1 MKNER
6 TSAFYTVYFTAG
18 GFCIGICLLI
28 ITVLVDLVYQNIGFY
43 ELMSLHG
50 SSFAY
55 ILLYASPVLL
65 ALYGYW
71 SSRFFTT
78 RVNDLANTTAL
89 FKHKFN
95 NIQVFIDKLKN
106 NETDIDYE
114 FDEEN
119 DDIGQ
124 SLTEL
129 KNNLKRKEEEEKKH
143 KREDLQRTWINEGI
157 AKFSDILR
165 NNNDDLKAL
174 SFNVISKLVEYLG
187 ANQGAFFL
195 LAEEEDIHEGT
206 ENKYFEMTGC
216 YAYERKKYPDS
227 RVEWG
232 EGLIG
237 TCAIEKETI
246 YMNNV
251 PETYVNITSGLGKA
265 TPHVVLIVPLKIEEE
280 VHGVLEIASFK
291 DIPRHQIA
299 FVERIANN
307 ITSTLANVKANEK
320 TSRLLSESRKQ
331 AEELSQNEEE
341 MRQNME
347 ELQTA
352 KEETAR
358 QTEKFITFTD
368 TVNHSLLRA
377 EFDLDK
383 NLLFANDRFYNK
395 LGYSGTNITGKKIF
409 KFLKPK
415 DKECIEHIWDNL
427 QNDGEHFEG
436 EIKYTTKQGNDL
448 WTLATYSAIKGPD
461 QSIEKI
467 LFLGMDITQLQQ
479 QNIVYKGHVK
489 ALDNN
494 DIKAEFTIK
503 GEIMD
508 ANNLFINSLGY
519 DSFDKFET
527 KTIFDLIDKSSSP
540 NFDTIWDDI
549 AAGKKYNEEISLLTR
564 SGGEIWVKVIIIP
577 IRDIYGDINRI
588 LLLGHNITEFKLL
601 SEKLIEKE
609 QTITRQKKEIAETD
623 KKIEKEINKTK
634 RDIRKQYKDVE
645 KIKIRNEQVI
655 EYAPGAIVTFDHL
668 GTILSFNK
676 QAEQLWGYEKEQA
689 IGARI
694 EMLFSEKL
702 IQKDDFI
709 AKMIT
714 PGEEKLTNKTVQSFI
729 STVKGDEIT
738 VNVYLA
744 SLLTAKEKV
753 FTLFIERR

>member
-1 MKNER
+1 MNNGR
-6 TSAFYTVYFTAG
+6 SSAFYTIYFTAG
-18 GFCIGICLLI
+18 GFCIGICLII
-28 ITVLVDLVYQNIGFY
+28 ITILVDLVYQNIGFY
-43 ELMSLHG
+43 ELMTLHG
-50 SSFAY
+50 TSFTY

-71 SSRFFTT
+71 FSRFFSSRITSL
-78 RVNDLANTTAL
+78 NNTTTTL
-89 FKHKFN
+89 KQKIN
-95 NIQVFIDKLKN
+95 TIKIFIDKLKN
-106 NETDIDYE
+106 NETDINYE
-114 FDEEN
+114 FDEEH

-124 SLTEL
+124 SLTDL
-129 KNNLKRKEEEEKKH
+129 KNYLKRKEEEEKKH

-195 LAEEEDIHEGT
+195 LEEEENVHEGT
-206 ENKYFEMTGC
+206 EKAYFEMTGC
-216 YAYERKKYPDS
+216 YAYERKKYPDR

-232 EGLIG
+232 EGLVG

-246 YMNNV
+246 YMTNV

-265 TPHVVLIVPLKIEEE
+265 TPQIVLIVPLKIENK
-280 VHGVLEIASFK
+280 VHGVLEIASFNE
-291 DIPRHQIA
+291 IPRHQVA
-299 FVERIANN
+299 FVERIASN

-320 TSRLLSESRKQ
+320 TSRLLNESRKQ

-383 NLLFANDRFYNK
+383 NLLFANERFYNK
-395 LGYSGTNITGKKIF
+395 LGYSGNNIAGKKIF
-409 KFLKPK
+409 KFLKSR
-415 DKECIEHIWDNL
+415 DKECIENIWDNL
-427 QNDGEHFEG
+427 QKGGDHFEG

-461 QSIEKI
+461 QIIEKI
-467 LFLGMDITQLQQ
+467 LFLGMDITRLQQ

-494 DIKAEFTIK
+494 DVKAEFTVK

-508 ANNLFINSLGY
+508 ANILFINSLGY

-527 KTIFDLIDKSSSP
+527 KTIFDLIDKSEFPS
-540 NFDTIWDDI
+540 FDVTWDDI
-549 AAGKKYNEEISLLTR
+549 TAGKKFNEEISLLTR
-564 SGGEIWVKVIIIP
+564 SGGEIWVKVIITP
-577 IRDIYGDINRI
+577 IRDIYGEINRI
-588 LLLGHNITEFKLL
+588 LLLGHNISEFKSL
-601 SEKLIEKE
+601 SDKLIEKE
-609 QTITRQKKEIAETD
+609 QTIAQQQKEINESD
-623 KKIEKEINKTK
+623 KKMEKELNKTK
-634 RDIRKQYKDVE
+634 RDIRKQYKDIE
-645 KIKIRNEQVI
+645 KIKIRNEQI
-655 EYAPGAIVTFDHL
+655 LEFAPDAIVTFDHL
-668 GTILSFNK
+668 GNILSFN
-676 QAEQLWGYEKEQA
+676 QLAEQLWGYEKEQA
-689 IGARI
+689 IGSRI

-709 AKMIT
+709 AKLIT
-714 PGEEKLTNKTVQSFI
+714 PGEEKITNKKVQSSI
-729 STVKGDEIT
+729 STFKGDDIT
-738 VNVYLA
+738 VKIYLS
-744 SLLTAKEKV
+744 SLLTAKEKI
-753 FTLFIERR
+753 FTLFVEKH